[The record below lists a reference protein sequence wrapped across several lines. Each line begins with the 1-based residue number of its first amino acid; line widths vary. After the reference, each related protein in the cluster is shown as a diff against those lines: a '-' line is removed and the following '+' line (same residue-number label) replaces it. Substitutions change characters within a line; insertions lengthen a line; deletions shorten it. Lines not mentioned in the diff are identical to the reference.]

1 MKKISKFLII
11 ILIALCLIVLT
22 GCNDGSK
29 YIALEHAISD
39 LQTNFEEIQLEK
51 EDLLEEIEELEK
63 QIASLEKNGKSQ
75 QSIIYGLRDAVQ
87 KAQQQV
93 KDFEDQIALMEDKI
107 EAARAGI
114 KVQLADEYTL
124 VVGDN
129 FQLFYRSIVQA
140 PDPYGYYI
148 KLEGK
153 KGHAY
158 NRYYEFKPESADAGM
173 KYELK
178 VSVCDANGVEYGS
191 DTTKLVVL
199 PEQVKR
205 NDEKV
210 VLCFGDSLTA
220 NGVWVAQGI
229 SKFVKAGATK
239 VKTIG
244 SMSKTINGTTSYYEG
259 NGGWQW
265 SSYINGFNST
275 ASPFASAS
283 SPSGISFKEYAK
295 KFNVDKIDE
304 VYILLTW
311 NGIGGRF
318 REFSFTDSLFSY
330 AKKIVDQFHQDFP
343 EGKVTL
349 IGIPKPSM
357 NAGLGAYYEINL
369 GYSDN
374 YAQSVTVMNYNQFME
389 DWTKAESYSS
399 FLTYID
405 GMGQFDSEYNMP
417 TEGKP
422 VNNQNQT
429 TEPVGNAMGMHP
441 TNNGYMQI
449 GDTFFR
455 ALMKNNSK

>member
-1 MKKISKFLII
+1 MKFMKFLVIV
-11 ILIALCLIVLT
+11 LLMLCAVVLT
-22 GCNDGSK
+22 GCGSSDEK
-29 YIALEHAISD
+29 LVALEQAIGD
-39 LQTNFEEIQLEK
+39 LQMNFEDLQYEREA
-51 EDLLEEIEELEK
+51 LLEEIADLEK
-63 QIASLEKNGKSQ
+63 QIEDLEKNGKSQ
-75 QSIIYGLRDAVQ
+75 QSIIYALRESIQ
-87 KAQQQV
+87 KAQEEV
-93 KDFEDQIALMEDKI
+93 KAFEDQIALMEDKI

-129 FQLFYRSIVQA
+129 FQLFYRSVVQA

-173 KYELK
+173 TYELK

-199 PEQVKR
+199 AEKVKS
-205 NDEKV
+205 NNQKV
-210 VLCFGDSLTA
+210 VLCFGDSLTY

-229 SKFVKAGATK
+229 SKFVKAGGTN

-244 SMSKTINGTTSYYEG
+244 SMSKSLNGTTVHYEG
-259 NGGWQW
+259 NSGWQW
-265 SSYINGFNST
+265 SSYINGANST
-275 ASPFASAS
+275 PSPFASS
-283 SPSGISFKEYAK
+283 SSSSGVSFKEYAK
-295 KFNVDKIDE
+295 KYNVDKIDE

-311 NGIGGRF
+311 NGIGGKF
-318 REFSFTDSLFSY
+318 REFSFTDSLFSN
-330 AKKIVDQFHQDFP
+330 AKKIIDQFHQDFP

-357 NAGLGAYYEINL
+357 NAGLGAYYELNL
-369 GYSDN
+369 GYADN

-389 DWTKAESYSS
+389 DWTKMEGYKDFLSYV
-399 FLTYID
+399 D

-422 VNNQNQT
+422 VNNQNTT

-455 ALMKNNSK
+455 ALMGNNK

>member
-1 MKKISKFLII
+1 MKKLAKLFI
-11 ILIALCLIVLT
+11 ILLLFLCAVVLT
-22 GCNDGSK
+22 GCGSDEK
-29 YIALEHAISD
+29 LVALEQAIGD
-39 LQTNFEEIQLEK
+39 LQTNFEDLQYEK
-51 EDLLEEIEELEK
+51 EALLEEIASLEK
-63 QIASLEKNGKSQ
+63 QIADLEKGGKSQ
-75 QSIIYGLRDAVQ
+75 QSIIYALREQVQ
-87 KAQQQV
+87 KAQQEV
-93 KDFEDQIALMEDKI
+93 KDFQAQIELMEDKI

-173 KYELK
+173 KYDLK

-199 PEQVKR
+199 PEKVKT
-205 NDEKV
+205 NEEKV

-244 SMSKTINGTTSYYEG
+244 SMSKSIGGTTSYYEG

-265 SSYINGFNST
+265 SSYVNGYSST
-275 ASPFASAS
+275 PSPFASTS

-304 VYILLTW
+304 IYILLTW

-318 REFSFTDSLFSY
+318 REFSFEDSLFSN
-330 AKKIVDQFHQDFP
+330 AKIIVDQFHQDFP

-389 DWTKAESYSS
+389 DWTKSEDYKS
-399 FLTYID
+399 FLSYID

-422 VNNQNQT
+422 VNNQNST
-429 TEPVGNAMGMHP
+429 TEQVGNAMGMHP

-455 ALMKNNSK
+455 ALMQNNNK

>member
-1 MKKISKFLII
+1 MQYIIEDTKYEKGQLEEKI
-11 ILIALCLIVLT
+11 A
-22 GCNDGSK
+22 
-29 YIALEHAISD
+29 
-39 LQTNFEEIQLEK
+39 QLEK
-51 EDLLEEIEELEK
+51 QIEELEK
-63 QIASLEKNGKSQ
+63 KGDSQ
-75 QSIIYGLRDAVQ
+75 KTIIYALRDSIQ
-87 KAQQQV
+87 KFQEEIKAY
-93 KDFEDQIALMEDKI
+93 EEQIKLMEGKI
-107 EAARAGI
+107 EASRAGI
-114 KVQLADEYTL
+114 KVQLAEQYTL
-124 VVGDN
+124 IVGDN

-158 NRYYEFKPESADAGM
+158 NRYYEFKPEAADAG
-173 KYELK
+173 KTYDLK

-191 DTTKLVVL
+191 DTTKLVVVSDK
-199 PEQVKR
+199 VKS
-205 NDEKV
+205 NEEKV
-210 VLCFGDSLTA
+210 VLCFGDSLTY

-229 SKFVKAGATK
+229 SKYVKAGGTK

-244 SMSKTINGTTSYYEG
+244 SMSKSIGGTTSYYEG
-259 NGGWQW
+259 NSGWQW
-265 SSYINGFNST
+265 STYITGANDKAT
-275 ASPFASAS
+275 PFAATS
-283 SPSGISFKEYAK
+283 SSGIISFKDYAK
-295 KFNVDKIDE
+295 KYNVEKIDE

-311 NGIGGRF
+311 NGIGGKF
-318 REFSFTDSLFSY
+318 REFSFTDSLFSN
-330 AKKIVDQFHQDFP
+330 AKMIVDQFHKDFP

-357 NAGLGAYYEINL
+357 NAGLGAYYELNI
-369 GYSDN
+369 GYADN
-374 YAQSVTVMNYNQFME
+374 YAQSVTVMHYNQFME
-389 DWTKAESYSS
+389 DWANSESYKS

-422 VNNQNQT
+422 VNNQNTT

-455 ALMKNNSK
+455 ALMQNNNK